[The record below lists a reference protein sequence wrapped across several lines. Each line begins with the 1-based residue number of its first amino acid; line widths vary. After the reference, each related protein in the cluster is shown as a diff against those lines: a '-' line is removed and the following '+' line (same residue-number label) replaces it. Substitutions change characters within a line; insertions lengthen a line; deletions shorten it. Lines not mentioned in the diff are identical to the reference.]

1 MSNEFY
7 KRNLAVPFFTQRDNT
22 YIWQQKT
29 DEIIYD
35 DNDPTKIKYNVGDS
49 FGPKYPMAWR
59 SCNIT
64 SLCMVLHYWGL
75 TEESPDQ
82 MLEKVFSRQ
91 EENVLDDN
99 GALKTDKNGNPVTK
113 WGWLHEA
120 TDEDKHTGACRI
132 ESWENLKDVAE
143 LYIEGKDGCKAV
155 QGEESLT
162 MELIQEQIARGVPV
176 IASTGL
182 ASLHGSGGRS
192 GHIVVVRGFTD
203 DGDVILNDPFGAP
216 VDNGG
221 RTRQAGKSGGIY
233 GWYYSSAAAS
243 AGDNIIIDRRDFEA
257 RYAEGTSKYL
267 YIEGPLWQQP
277 GGEETDATN
286 SFPIRSDNMWHNG
299 IHLESESGF
308 RSIGA
313 GRLVAARNSEVENHG
328 SSSFALIKYQMPESH
343 GQFFYA
349 LYMHLKKIDLKQE
362 LEDFFLKNNG
372 NVSENLRNT
381 WYEQIFS
388 NLLPAYAISYYSEKR
403 LVSGQQEDIYEAEI
417 VNKKIRAKK
426 SGGGLVKAKLDDS
439 NTGIESRHMKCYM
452 VPPEK
457 LDILCDIENYKNMSK
472 LKFMLKAIKSGKGY
486 SPDFEKDGYLFFYCG
501 NNGSRKLC
509 CIKKDDFDLNSA
521 WQIYNEA
528 AYKYYT
534 EKLYSLYAGD
544 TVIFSRIDTERRNKI
559 LEKIRPENV
568 LGGSVLEYMPV
579 YHPNSKLLLGLHSKR
594 GLGSIPAEQAFH
606 RLKQDIQTAISDIEH
621 IFIVFAETGKSA
633 GKKDLEKYFDN
644 YKKARKAQLES
655 FLKEATRYVDG
666 SNAGFGSIEK
676 RADAAWMK
684 ELFEDAERLID
695 AERTTGRK
703 GSYDAAKILGSMR
716 SEFEKILNEY
726 KKADLVNSIAVCEF
740 LMIEFTGLPTEKLA
754 EEKDRFKFESFE
766 KPGTFKFLYGLWAEL
781 MEELEDSYSI
791 FFYKRYIDNY
801 IEIPKGAKIGE
812 GSDIPDTAGE
822 EAGGVHLE
830 IFSKENLFAGGIS
843 VEDDGL
849 DTFYSPSVISNRII
863 SALNLPEAEQRR
875 LIKYS
880 DDNVILRDEIER
892 LYKETGY
899 FKKMVA
905 HHLSEWKTRKYKDTD
920 IKAITNKKV
929 KVKDEILET
938 LDYYNRYYGKYNWL
952 DKRMED
958 EIGGD
963 KFYYYHPET
972 FINFLYSELTNKYI
986 LKIRSLSSKPADGQY
1001 ALLRSIVH
1009 DENLTGA
1016 EKGILA
1022 SELRKER
1029 EAMKLEDLFDESDEA
1044 KYNFMNRD
1052 LRDFLNLKEDGTTE
1066 YKMHEIKR
1074 QASWKKMPFLGSLY
1088 HQKTAKHGFN
1098 TKYVNM
1104 DGREVVFNADT
1115 KMITEYPDKGTYN
1128 YCNGTFASTFW
1139 GKHKEF
1145 DIKAFNNLK
1154 SQGI

>member
-132 ESWENLKDVAE
+132 ESWENLKDVAG

-182 ASLHGSGGRS
+182 ASLCGSGGRS
-192 GHIVVVRGFTD
+192 GHIVVVRGFTE
-203 DGDVILNDPFGAP
+203 DGDVILNDPFGTP
-216 VDNGG
+216 VDNSGQV
-221 RTRQAGKSGGIY
+221 RRAGTGSNTY
-233 GWYYSSAAAS
+233 GWYYSSDAAS
-243 AGDNIIIDRRDFEA
+243 AGDNIIIARKDFEA
-257 RYAEGTSKYL
+257 RYAAGTSKYL

-313 GRLVAARNSEVENHG
+313 GRLAAARNAEVENHG
-328 SSSFALIKYQMPESH
+328 SSSFALVKYQMPESR

-349 LYMHLKKIDLKQE
+349 LYMHLKKIDLRQE

-372 NVSENLRNT
+372 AVSENLRNT

-388 NLLPAYAISYYSEKR
+388 NLLPAYCISYYEEKK
-403 LVSGQQEDIYEAEI
+403 LESGRQEDIYEAEI
-417 VNKKIRAKK
+417 VNKKARIKK
-426 SGGGLVKAKLDDS
+426 SGGEPVKARLGSS
-439 NTGIESRHMKCYM
+439 NTGTESRHMKFYM

-457 LDILCDIENYKNMSK
+457 LDVLCDIENYKNMSK
-472 LKFMLKAIKSGKGY
+472 LKFMLKAIKTNKGY

-501 NNGSRKLC
+501 NNSGRKLC
-509 CIKKDDFDLNSA
+509 CIKKDDLNLNSA

-528 AYKYYT
+528 GYKYYA
-534 EKLYSLYAGD
+534 EKLYSLHAGN
-544 TVIFSRIDTERRNKI
+544 TVIFSRTGTERKNKI
-559 LEKIRPENV
+559 LEKIKPENV

-579 YHPNSKLLLGLHSKR
+579 YNPNSKFLLGLHSKR
-594 GLGSIPAEQAFH
+594 GFGSIPAEQVFR
-606 RLKQDIQTAISDIEH
+606 RLKQDIQAAISDIEH
-621 IFIVFAETGKSA
+621 IFIAFAETGKSA
-633 GKKDLEKYFDN
+633 GKNDLEKYFDV
-644 YKKARKAQLES
+644 YKKKRRTQLES
-655 FLKEATRYVDG
+655 FLKEAARYAGG
-666 SNAGFGSIEK
+666 SNAGFGSMEK

-695 AERTTGRK
+695 AERTAGRK
-703 GSYDAAKILGSMR
+703 GSYDAAKGLKSMR
-716 SEFEKILNEY
+716 GEFEKILNEC
-726 KKADLVNSIAVCEF
+726 KKADLTNSIAACEF
-740 LMIEFTGLPTEKLA
+740 LMIGFASLPKEKLA
-754 EEKDRFKFESFE
+754 EEKDRFKFEGFE
-766 KPGTFKFLYGLWAEL
+766 KPGTFRFLHGLWDSL
-781 MEELEDSYSI
+781 MKDLKGSYLGI
-791 FFYKRYIDNY
+791 FKRRYIDNY

-812 GSDIPDTAGE
+812 GSDIPDTARQ
-822 EAGGVHLE
+822 EACSIHLE
-830 IFSKENLFAGGIS
+830 IFSKENLFAGGTV
-843 VEDDGL
+843 VEDDGS
-849 DTFYSPSVISNRII
+849 DTFYSPSAISSRII
-863 SALNLPEAEQRR
+863 SALDLPEAELKR

-880 DDNVILRDEIER
+880 DDNVILKNEIER
-892 LYKETGY
+892 LYKETGC

-905 HHLSEWKTRKYKDTD
+905 HHRSEWKAIKYRDTD
-920 IKAITNKKV
+920 IKAISNKKV

-952 DKRMED
+952 DKKMED

-963 KFYYYHPET
+963 RFYYYHPET
-972 FINFLYSELTNKYI
+972 FINFLYSELTGKYI
-986 LKIRSLSSKPADGQY
+986 LKIRSFPSKSADEQY
-1001 ALLRSIVH
+1001 ALLRSVVH
-1009 DENLTGA
+1009 DENLSAT

-1029 EAMKLEDLFDESDEA
+1029 EAMRLEDLFDESDEA
-1044 KYNFMNRD
+1044 KYNFMNKD
-1052 LRDFLNLKEDGTTE
+1052 LRDFLNLKEDGTMG
-1066 YKMHEIKR
+1066 YKINEIKR

-1088 HQKTAKHGFN
+1088 HQKTAKNGFN
-1098 TKYVNM
+1098 TKYVNK
-1104 DGREVVFNADT
+1104 DGREVVFNTDA
-1115 KMITEYPDKGTYN
+1115 KMIAEYPDKGTYN

-1139 GKHKEF
+1139 GKHKKF